1 MLYLDLKRFR
11 QDYSLKQ
18 TELADIMDVSQ
29 SLVSRLENLYLDVNT
44 IQYGKLCDRYGFDV
58 VERYIIEK
66 E

>member
-29 SLVSRLENLYLDVNT
+29 SLVSRFENLYLDVNT
-44 IQYGKLCDRYGFDV
+44 IQYGK
-58 VERYIIEK
+58 
-66 E
+66 